1 MVMHCPSFNQYRQV
15 THMKAFWSD
24 PYLWIHAAG
33 VAVVPLWLI
42 LCFLGLAAGD
52 PILPSGLEI
61 LLVAI
66 AGIAPIAWMQT
77 QKPFCIYS
85 LLAVSLKSSQL
96 TESQRR
102 ILTLFKQRFNPGFLV
117 LGAGLSCLILK
128 LLYENAVI
136 VADVT
141 PISNHFL
148 GLVVAIVSFLA
159 ANLFL
164 QVPLSVLQVLLAS
177 EAEFQQATPYD
188 VTAIGRDFFE
198 PGLKVDQILP
208 TLRS

>member
-1 MVMHCPSFNQYRQV
+1 
-15 THMKAFWSD
+15 MKAFWSD

-33 VAVVPLWLI
+33 IAVVPLWLI

-66 AGIAPIAWMQT
+66 AGIVPIAWMQW

-85 LLAVSLKSSQL
+85 LLAVSLKSNQL
-96 TESQRR
+96 TEPQRR
-102 ILTLFKQRFNPGFLV
+102 ILTLFKQRFNPIFAV
-117 LGAGLSCLILK
+117 VGAGLLFLILRS
-128 LLYENAVI
+128 LYDSAVI
-136 VADVT
+136 AASVT
-141 PISNHFL
+141 PIPNHFL
-148 GLVVAIVSFLA
+148 GLIVAIVSFLA

-177 EAEFQQATPYD
+177 DAEFQQTTPYAA
-188 VTAIGRDFFE
+188 TAIGRDFFE
-198 PGLKVDQILP
+198 PGLKVDKILP
-208 TLRS
+208 TLRN

>member
-1 MVMHCPSFNQYRQV
+1 
-15 THMKAFWSD
+15 MKAFWTD

-33 VAVVPLWLI
+33 IAVVPLWLI

-66 AGIAPIAWMQT
+66 VGIAPIVWMQWQT
-77 QKPFCIYS
+77 PFCIYS

-96 TESQRR
+96 TDNQRR
-102 ILTLFKQRFNPGFLV
+102 ILTLFKQRCNPIVSLVAAGGLFLV
-117 LGAGLSCLILK
+117 LKALYGSAAIAAG
-128 LLYENAVI
+128 
-136 VADVT
+136 VT
-141 PISNHFL
+141 PIGNHGL
-148 GLVVAIVSFLA
+148 GLIVAMVSFLA

-177 EAEFQQATPYD
+177 DAEFQQATPYD
-188 VTAIGRDFFE
+188 AAAIGKDFFE
-198 PGLKVDQILP
+198 PGLKVAKILP
-208 TLRS
+208 VLRNDAGTI